1 MNKTEVTEIK
11 KIFKK
16 DDNGITRICGCY
28 VDGEK
33 NKRVELKEAFY
44 SLPEEEMFKY
54 VDIFRKTMSGT
65 LGKNLMN
72 MEFPMEEETNDDG
85 KQKFMMKLVDSGL
98 QDDAL
103 LDEFYDMVIK
113 TYEYT
118 GNYLIVLIHTAYD
131 IPSITADG
139 IENEDASDYVYN
151 FILCSICPVKLSK
164 AGLCYNPE
172 NNSIEDC
179 DRDWIVQAPDAGF
192 LFPAFNDRNTDL
204 HSMLY
209 YTRNPEVLQPEANG
223 FYALMEADGTSS
235 QNYRDAFFKAYF
247 ERQNNTELLISTRV
261 IGKFNNDWWYKFQT
275 EFVGY
280 GNYTPTLEY
289 MQMFPMSDG
298 TPFDSNTLLADGA
311 FPFFTDNDYNKPVRD
326 PRLYETMLVNGAN
339 FGDHA
344 AELWLGGR
352 DNIDNTE
359 KETGKVATGFSLYKF
374 YKTGNLSGTYPQWPY
389 LRLVEVY
396 LIYAEAILHA
406 KGDLQKAIDQVD
418 IVRAR
423 VGLGGLAKCNPTK
436 NLTTDK
442 NALLEEIL
450 RERACE
456 LGLEDVRFFDM
467 IRYKRADLFQKKLH
481 GLKVYRN
488 DGGGNKPWSG
498 TSGNASEYPNKPSN
512 FKYEV
517 FELKNIARTWW
528 SNFNPK
534 WYLAAFPPSEV
545 NKGYGL
551 TQNPGWK

>member
-98 QDDAL
+98 QDDTL

-179 DRDWIVQAPDAGF
+179 DRDWIVQAPANGF
-192 LFPAFNDRNTDL
+192 LFPAFNDRNTDI
-204 HSMLY
+204 HSLLY
-209 YTRNPEVLQPEANG
+209 YAKNADEVDIDFSYNLLGCTFPIPAKGQKETFHALVEESLGTTCDYEMVKNLHENLNEMIEENRENPEPLELDKEDVKKILSSCGVSEEKIDVFEEKFTENIGEDQKLVADNIAN
-223 FYALMEADGTSS
+223 L
-235 QNYRDAFFKAYF
+235 RKF
-247 ERQNNTELLISTRV
+247 EVR
-261 IGKFNNDWWYKFQT
+261 
-275 EFVGY
+275 
-280 GNYTPTLEY
+280 TPNVTI
-289 MQMFPMSDG
+289 QVNPDR
-298 TPFDSNTLLADGA
+298 
-311 FPFFTDNDYNKPVRD
+311 TD
-326 PRLYETMLVNGAN
+326 LVNTQI
-339 FGDHA
+339 
-344 AELWLGGR
+344 
-352 DNIDNTE
+352 IDGVPCIVIE
-359 KETGKVATGFSLYKF
+359 CSDE
-374 YKTGNLSGTYPQWPY
+374 
-389 LRLVEVY
+389 VEVNG
-396 LIYAEAILHA
+396 I
-406 KGDLQKAIDQVD
+406 
-418 IVRAR
+418 R
-423 VGLGGLAKCNPTK
+423 VANPMWGCK
-436 NLTTDK
+436 
-442 NALLEEIL
+442 
-450 RERACE
+450 
-456 LGLEDVRFFDM
+456 
-467 IRYKRADLFQKKLH
+467 
-481 GLKVYRN
+481 
-488 DGGGNKPWSG
+488 
-498 TSGNASEYPNKPSN
+498 
-512 FKYEV
+512 
-517 FELKNIARTWW
+517 
-528 SNFNPK
+528 
-534 WYLAAFPPSEV
+534 
-545 NKGYGL
+545 
-551 TQNPGWK
+551 

>member
-179 DRDWIVQAPDAGF
+179 DRDWIVQAPANGF
-192 LFPAFNDRNTDL
+192 LFPAFNDRNTDI
-204 HSMLY
+204 HSLLY
-209 YTRNPEVLQPEANG
+209 YAKNADEVDIDFSYNLLGCTFPIPAKEQKETFHVLVEESLGTTCDYEMVKNLHENLNEMIEENRENPEPLELDKEDVKKILSSCGVSEEKIDVFEEKFTENIGEDQKLVADNIAN
-223 FYALMEADGTSS
+223 L
-235 QNYRDAFFKAYF
+235 RKF
-247 ERQNNTELLISTRV
+247 EVR
-261 IGKFNNDWWYKFQT
+261 
-275 EFVGY
+275 
-280 GNYTPTLEY
+280 TPNVTI
-289 MQMFPMSDG
+289 QVNPDR
-298 TPFDSNTLLADGA
+298 
-311 FPFFTDNDYNKPVRD
+311 TD
-326 PRLYETMLVNGAN
+326 LVNTQI
-339 FGDHA
+339 
-344 AELWLGGR
+344 
-352 DNIDNTE
+352 IDGVPCIVIE
-359 KETGKVATGFSLYKF
+359 CSDE
-374 YKTGNLSGTYPQWPY
+374 
-389 LRLVEVY
+389 VEVNG
-396 LIYAEAILHA
+396 I
-406 KGDLQKAIDQVD
+406 
-418 IVRAR
+418 R
-423 VGLGGLAKCNPTK
+423 VANP
-436 NLTTDK
+436 
-442 NALLEEIL
+442 
-450 RERACE
+450 
-456 LGLEDVRFFDM
+456 M
-467 IRYKRADLFQKKLH
+467 
-481 GLKVYRN
+481 
-488 DGGGNKPWSG
+488 
-498 TSGNASEYPNKPSN
+498 
-512 FKYEV
+512 
-517 FELKNIARTWW
+517 
-528 SNFNPK
+528 
-534 WYLAAFPPSEV
+534 
-545 NKGYGL
+545 
-551 TQNPGWK
+551 

>member
-72 MEFPMEEETNDDG
+72 MEFPMEEETDDDG

-179 DRDWIVQAPDAGF
+179 DRDWIVQAPANGF
-192 LFPAFNDRNTDL
+192 LFPAFNDRNTDI
-204 HSMLY
+204 HSLLY
-209 YTRNPEVLQPEANG
+209 YAKNADEVDIDFSYNLLGCIFPIPAKEQKETFHALVEESLGTTCDYEMVKNLHENLNEMIEENKENPEPLELDKEDVKKILSSCGVSEEKIDVFEEKFTENIGEDQKLVADNIAN
-223 FYALMEADGTSS
+223 L
-235 QNYRDAFFKAYF
+235 RKF
-247 ERQNNTELLISTRV
+247 EVR
-261 IGKFNNDWWYKFQT
+261 
-275 EFVGY
+275 
-280 GNYTPTLEY
+280 TPNVTI
-289 MQMFPMSDG
+289 QVNPDR
-298 TPFDSNTLLADGA
+298 
-311 FPFFTDNDYNKPVRD
+311 TD
-326 PRLYETMLVNGAN
+326 LVNTQI
-339 FGDHA
+339 
-344 AELWLGGR
+344 
-352 DNIDNTE
+352 IDGVPCIVIE
-359 KETGKVATGFSLYKF
+359 CSDE
-374 YKTGNLSGTYPQWPY
+374 
-389 LRLVEVY
+389 VEVNG
-396 LIYAEAILHA
+396 I
-406 KGDLQKAIDQVD
+406 
-418 IVRAR
+418 R
-423 VGLGGLAKCNPTK
+423 VANP
-436 NLTTDK
+436 
-442 NALLEEIL
+442 
-450 RERACE
+450 
-456 LGLEDVRFFDM
+456 M
-467 IRYKRADLFQKKLH
+467 
-481 GLKVYRN
+481 
-488 DGGGNKPWSG
+488 
-498 TSGNASEYPNKPSN
+498 
-512 FKYEV
+512 
-517 FELKNIARTWW
+517 
-528 SNFNPK
+528 
-534 WYLAAFPPSEV
+534 
-545 NKGYGL
+545 
-551 TQNPGWK
+551 

>member
-139 IENEDASDYVYN
+139 IEIEDASDYVYN

-179 DRDWIVQAPDAGF
+179 DRDWIVQAPANGF
-192 LFPAFNDRNTDL
+192 LFPAFNDRNTDI
-204 HSMLY
+204 HSLLY
-209 YTRNPEVLQPEANG
+209 YAKNADEVDIDFSYNLLGCTFPIPAKEQKETFHALVEESLGTTCDYEMVKNLHENLNEMIEENRENPEPLELDKEDVKKILSSCGVSEEKIDVFEEKFTENIGEDQKLVADNIAN
-223 FYALMEADGTSS
+223 L
-235 QNYRDAFFKAYF
+235 RKF
-247 ERQNNTELLISTRV
+247 EVR
-261 IGKFNNDWWYKFQT
+261 
-275 EFVGY
+275 
-280 GNYTPTLEY
+280 TPNVTI
-289 MQMFPMSDG
+289 QVNPDR
-298 TPFDSNTLLADGA
+298 
-311 FPFFTDNDYNKPVRD
+311 TD
-326 PRLYETMLVNGAN
+326 LVNTQI
-339 FGDHA
+339 
-344 AELWLGGR
+344 
-352 DNIDNTE
+352 IDGVPCIVIE
-359 KETGKVATGFSLYKF
+359 CSDE
-374 YKTGNLSGTYPQWPY
+374 
-389 LRLVEVY
+389 VEVNG
-396 LIYAEAILHA
+396 I
-406 KGDLQKAIDQVD
+406 
-418 IVRAR
+418 R
-423 VGLGGLAKCNPTK
+423 VANP
-436 NLTTDK
+436 
-442 NALLEEIL
+442 
-450 RERACE
+450 
-456 LGLEDVRFFDM
+456 M
-467 IRYKRADLFQKKLH
+467 
-481 GLKVYRN
+481 
-488 DGGGNKPWSG
+488 
-498 TSGNASEYPNKPSN
+498 
-512 FKYEV
+512 
-517 FELKNIARTWW
+517 
-528 SNFNPK
+528 
-534 WYLAAFPPSEV
+534 
-545 NKGYGL
+545 
-551 TQNPGWK
+551 

>member
-179 DRDWIVQAPDAGF
+179 DRDWIVQAPANGF
-192 LFPAFNDRNTDL
+192 LFPAFNDRNTDI
-204 HSMLY
+204 HSLLY
-209 YTRNPEVLQPEANG
+209 YAKNADEVDIDFSYNLLGCTFPIPAKEQKETFHSLVEESLGTTCDYEMVKNLHENLNEMIEENKENPEPLELDKEDVKKILSSCGVSEEKIDVFEEKFTENIGEDQKLVADNIAN
-223 FYALMEADGTSS
+223 L
-235 QNYRDAFFKAYF
+235 RKF
-247 ERQNNTELLISTRV
+247 EVR
-261 IGKFNNDWWYKFQT
+261 
-275 EFVGY
+275 
-280 GNYTPTLEY
+280 TPNVTI
-289 MQMFPMSDG
+289 QVNPDR
-298 TPFDSNTLLADGA
+298 
-311 FPFFTDNDYNKPVRD
+311 TD
-326 PRLYETMLVNGAN
+326 LVNTQI
-339 FGDHA
+339 
-344 AELWLGGR
+344 
-352 DNIDNTE
+352 IDGVPCIVIE
-359 KETGKVATGFSLYKF
+359 CSDE
-374 YKTGNLSGTYPQWPY
+374 
-389 LRLVEVY
+389 VEVNG
-396 LIYAEAILHA
+396 I
-406 KGDLQKAIDQVD
+406 
-418 IVRAR
+418 R
-423 VGLGGLAKCNPTK
+423 VANP
-436 NLTTDK
+436 
-442 NALLEEIL
+442 
-450 RERACE
+450 
-456 LGLEDVRFFDM
+456 M
-467 IRYKRADLFQKKLH
+467 
-481 GLKVYRN
+481 
-488 DGGGNKPWSG
+488 
-498 TSGNASEYPNKPSN
+498 
-512 FKYEV
+512 
-517 FELKNIARTWW
+517 
-528 SNFNPK
+528 
-534 WYLAAFPPSEV
+534 
-545 NKGYGL
+545 
-551 TQNPGWK
+551 

>member
-179 DRDWIVQAPDAGF
+179 DRDWIVQAPANGF
-192 LFPAFNDRNTDL
+192 LFPAFNDRNTDI
-204 HSMLY
+204 HSLLY
-209 YTRNPEVLQPEANG
+209 YA
-223 FYALMEADGTSS
+223 
-235 QNYRDAFFKAYF
+235 
-247 ERQNNTELLISTRV
+247 
-261 IGKFNNDWWYKFQT
+261 
-275 EFVGY
+275 
-280 GNYTPTLEY
+280 
-289 MQMFPMSDG
+289 
-298 TPFDSNTLLADGA
+298 
-311 FPFFTDNDYNKPVRD
+311 
-326 PRLYETMLVNGAN
+326 
-339 FGDHA
+339 
-344 AELWLGGR
+344 
-352 DNIDNTE
+352 
-359 KETGKVATGFSLYKF
+359 
-374 YKTGNLSGTYPQWPY
+374 
-389 LRLVEVY
+389 
-396 LIYAEAILHA
+396 
-406 KGDLQKAIDQVD
+406 
-418 IVRAR
+418 
-423 VGLGGLAKCNPTK
+423 
-436 NLTTDK
+436 K
-442 NALLEEIL
+442 NADEVDMDFSYNLLG
-450 RERACE
+450 C
-456 LGLEDVRFFDM
+456 
-467 IRYKRADLFQKKLH
+467 LF
-481 GLKVYRN
+481 
-488 DGGGNKPWSG
+488 PIP
-498 TSGNASEYPNKPSN
+498 A
-512 FKYEV
+512 
-517 FELKNIARTWW
+517 
-528 SNFNPK
+528 
-534 WYLAAFPPSEV
+534 
-545 NKGYGL
+545 
-551 TQNPGWK
+551 

>member
-179 DRDWIVQAPDAGF
+179 DRDWIVQAPANGF
-192 LFPAFNDRNTDL
+192 LFPAFNDRNTDI
-204 HSMLY
+204 HSLLY
-209 YTRNPEVLQPEANG
+209 YAKNADEVDIDFSYNLLGCTFPIPAKEQKETFHALVEESLGTTCDYEMVKNLHENLNEMIEENRENPEPLELDKEDVKKILSSCGVSEEKIDVFEEKFTENIGEDQKLVADNIAN
-223 FYALMEADGTSS
+223 L
-235 QNYRDAFFKAYF
+235 RKF
-247 ERQNNTELLISTRV
+247 EVRTPNVTIQVNP
-261 IGKFNNDWWYKFQT
+261 DQT
-275 EFVGY
+275 
-280 GNYTPTLEY
+280 
-289 MQMFPMSDG
+289 D
-298 TPFDSNTLLADGA
+298 
-311 FPFFTDNDYNKPVRD
+311 
-326 PRLYETMLVNGAN
+326 LVNTQI
-339 FGDHA
+339 
-344 AELWLGGR
+344 
-352 DNIDNTE
+352 IDGVPCIVIE
-359 KETGKVATGFSLYKF
+359 CSDE
-374 YKTGNLSGTYPQWPY
+374 
-389 LRLVEVY
+389 VEVNG
-396 LIYAEAILHA
+396 I
-406 KGDLQKAIDQVD
+406 
-418 IVRAR
+418 R
-423 VGLGGLAKCNPTK
+423 VANP
-436 NLTTDK
+436 
-442 NALLEEIL
+442 
-450 RERACE
+450 
-456 LGLEDVRFFDM
+456 M
-467 IRYKRADLFQKKLH
+467 
-481 GLKVYRN
+481 
-488 DGGGNKPWSG
+488 
-498 TSGNASEYPNKPSN
+498 
-512 FKYEV
+512 
-517 FELKNIARTWW
+517 
-528 SNFNPK
+528 
-534 WYLAAFPPSEV
+534 
-545 NKGYGL
+545 
-551 TQNPGWK
+551 

>member
-1 MNKTEVTEIK
+1 MGSDMCIRDRNKTEVTEIK

-179 DRDWIVQAPDAGF
+179 DRDWIVQAPANGF
-192 LFPAFNDRNTDL
+192 LFPAFNDRNTDI
-204 HSMLY
+204 HSLLY
-209 YTRNPEVLQPEANG
+209 YAKNADEVDIDFSYNLLGCTFPIPAKEQKETFHALVEESLGTTCDYEMVKNLHENLNEMIEENRENPEPLELDKEDVKKILSSCGVSEEKIDVFEEKFTENIGEDQKLVADNIAN
-223 FYALMEADGTSS
+223 L
-235 QNYRDAFFKAYF
+235 RKF
-247 ERQNNTELLISTRV
+247 EVR
-261 IGKFNNDWWYKFQT
+261 
-275 EFVGY
+275 
-280 GNYTPTLEY
+280 TPNVTI
-289 MQMFPMSDG
+289 QVNPDR
-298 TPFDSNTLLADGA
+298 
-311 FPFFTDNDYNKPVRD
+311 TD
-326 PRLYETMLVNGAN
+326 LVNTQI
-339 FGDHA
+339 
-344 AELWLGGR
+344 
-352 DNIDNTE
+352 IDGVPCIVIE
-359 KETGKVATGFSLYKF
+359 CSDE
-374 YKTGNLSGTYPQWPY
+374 
-389 LRLVEVY
+389 VEVNG
-396 LIYAEAILHA
+396 I
-406 KGDLQKAIDQVD
+406 
-418 IVRAR
+418 R
-423 VGLGGLAKCNPTK
+423 VANP
-436 NLTTDK
+436 
-442 NALLEEIL
+442 
-450 RERACE
+450 
-456 LGLEDVRFFDM
+456 M
-467 IRYKRADLFQKKLH
+467 
-481 GLKVYRN
+481 
-488 DGGGNKPWSG
+488 
-498 TSGNASEYPNKPSN
+498 
-512 FKYEV
+512 
-517 FELKNIARTWW
+517 
-528 SNFNPK
+528 
-534 WYLAAFPPSEV
+534 
-545 NKGYGL
+545 
-551 TQNPGWK
+551 

>member
-118 GNYLIVLIHTAYD
+118 GNCLIVLIHTAYD

-179 DRDWIVQAPDAGF
+179 DRDWIVQAPANGF
-192 LFPAFNDRNTDL
+192 LFPAFNDRNTDI
-204 HSMLY
+204 HSLLY
-209 YTRNPEVLQPEANG
+209 YAKNADEVDIDFSYNLLGCTFPIPAKEQKETFHALVEESLGTTCDYEMVKNLHENLNEMIEENRENPEPLELDKEDVKKILSSCGVSEEKIDVFEEKFTENIGEDQKLVADNIAN
-223 FYALMEADGTSS
+223 L
-235 QNYRDAFFKAYF
+235 RKF
-247 ERQNNTELLISTRV
+247 EVR
-261 IGKFNNDWWYKFQT
+261 
-275 EFVGY
+275 
-280 GNYTPTLEY
+280 TPNVTI
-289 MQMFPMSDG
+289 QVNPDR
-298 TPFDSNTLLADGA
+298 
-311 FPFFTDNDYNKPVRD
+311 TD
-326 PRLYETMLVNGAN
+326 LVNTQI
-339 FGDHA
+339 
-344 AELWLGGR
+344 
-352 DNIDNTE
+352 IDGVPCIVIE
-359 KETGKVATGFSLYKF
+359 CSDE
-374 YKTGNLSGTYPQWPY
+374 
-389 LRLVEVY
+389 VEVNG
-396 LIYAEAILHA
+396 I
-406 KGDLQKAIDQVD
+406 
-418 IVRAR
+418 R
-423 VGLGGLAKCNPTK
+423 VANP
-436 NLTTDK
+436 
-442 NALLEEIL
+442 
-450 RERACE
+450 
-456 LGLEDVRFFDM
+456 M
-467 IRYKRADLFQKKLH
+467 
-481 GLKVYRN
+481 
-488 DGGGNKPWSG
+488 
-498 TSGNASEYPNKPSN
+498 
-512 FKYEV
+512 
-517 FELKNIARTWW
+517 
-528 SNFNPK
+528 
-534 WYLAAFPPSEV
+534 
-545 NKGYGL
+545 
-551 TQNPGWK
+551 

>member
-113 TYEYT
+113 TYEYA

-179 DRDWIVQAPDAGF
+179 DRDWIVQAPANGF
-192 LFPAFNDRNTDL
+192 LFPAFNDRNTDI
-204 HSMLY
+204 HSLLY
-209 YTRNPEVLQPEANG
+209 YAKNADEVDIDFSYNLLGCTFPIPAKEQKETFHALVEESLGTTCDYEMVKNLHENLNEMIEENRENPEPLELDKEDVKKILSSCGVSEEKIDVFEEKFTENIGEDQKLVADNIAN
-223 FYALMEADGTSS
+223 L
-235 QNYRDAFFKAYF
+235 RKF
-247 ERQNNTELLISTRV
+247 EVR
-261 IGKFNNDWWYKFQT
+261 
-275 EFVGY
+275 
-280 GNYTPTLEY
+280 TPNVTI
-289 MQMFPMSDG
+289 QVNPDR
-298 TPFDSNTLLADGA
+298 
-311 FPFFTDNDYNKPVRD
+311 TD
-326 PRLYETMLVNGAN
+326 LVNTQI
-339 FGDHA
+339 
-344 AELWLGGR
+344 
-352 DNIDNTE
+352 IDGVPCIVIE
-359 KETGKVATGFSLYKF
+359 CSDE
-374 YKTGNLSGTYPQWPY
+374 
-389 LRLVEVY
+389 VEVNG
-396 LIYAEAILHA
+396 I
-406 KGDLQKAIDQVD
+406 
-418 IVRAR
+418 R
-423 VGLGGLAKCNPTK
+423 VANP
-436 NLTTDK
+436 
-442 NALLEEIL
+442 
-450 RERACE
+450 
-456 LGLEDVRFFDM
+456 M
-467 IRYKRADLFQKKLH
+467 
-481 GLKVYRN
+481 
-488 DGGGNKPWSG
+488 
-498 TSGNASEYPNKPSN
+498 
-512 FKYEV
+512 
-517 FELKNIARTWW
+517 
-528 SNFNPK
+528 
-534 WYLAAFPPSEV
+534 
-545 NKGYGL
+545 
-551 TQNPGWK
+551 

>member
-179 DRDWIVQAPDAGF
+179 DRDWIVQAPANGF
-192 LFPAFNDRNTDL
+192 LFPAFNDRNTDI
-204 HSMLY
+204 HSLLY
-209 YTRNPEVLQPEANG
+209 YAKNADEVDIDFSYNLLGCKFPIPAKEQKETFHALVEESLGTTCDYEMVKNLHENLNEMIEENRENPEPLELDKEDVKKILSSCGVSEEKIDVFEEKFTENIGEDQKLVADNIAN
-223 FYALMEADGTSS
+223 L
-235 QNYRDAFFKAYF
+235 RKF
-247 ERQNNTELLISTRV
+247 EVR
-261 IGKFNNDWWYKFQT
+261 
-275 EFVGY
+275 
-280 GNYTPTLEY
+280 TPNVTI
-289 MQMFPMSDG
+289 QVNPDR
-298 TPFDSNTLLADGA
+298 
-311 FPFFTDNDYNKPVRD
+311 TD
-326 PRLYETMLVNGAN
+326 LVNTQI
-339 FGDHA
+339 
-344 AELWLGGR
+344 
-352 DNIDNTE
+352 IDGVPCIVIE
-359 KETGKVATGFSLYKF
+359 CSDE
-374 YKTGNLSGTYPQWPY
+374 
-389 LRLVEVY
+389 VEVNG
-396 LIYAEAILHA
+396 I
-406 KGDLQKAIDQVD
+406 
-418 IVRAR
+418 R
-423 VGLGGLAKCNPTK
+423 VANP
-436 NLTTDK
+436 
-442 NALLEEIL
+442 
-450 RERACE
+450 
-456 LGLEDVRFFDM
+456 M
-467 IRYKRADLFQKKLH
+467 
-481 GLKVYRN
+481 
-488 DGGGNKPWSG
+488 
-498 TSGNASEYPNKPSN
+498 
-512 FKYEV
+512 
-517 FELKNIARTWW
+517 
-528 SNFNPK
+528 
-534 WYLAAFPPSEV
+534 
-545 NKGYGL
+545 
-551 TQNPGWK
+551 

>member
-113 TYEYT
+113 MYEYT

-179 DRDWIVQAPDAGF
+179 DRDWIVQAPANGF
-192 LFPAFNDRNTDL
+192 LFPAFNDRNTNI
-204 HSMLY
+204 HSLLY
-209 YTRNPEVLQPEANG
+209 YAKNADEVDIDFSYNLLGCTFPIPAKEQKETFHALVEESLGTTCDYEMVKNLHENLNEMIEENRENPEPLELDKEDVKKILSSCGVSEEKIDVFEEKFTENIGEDQKLVADNIAN
-223 FYALMEADGTSS
+223 L
-235 QNYRDAFFKAYF
+235 RKF
-247 ERQNNTELLISTRV
+247 EVR
-261 IGKFNNDWWYKFQT
+261 
-275 EFVGY
+275 
-280 GNYTPTLEY
+280 TPNVTI
-289 MQMFPMSDG
+289 QVNPDR
-298 TPFDSNTLLADGA
+298 
-311 FPFFTDNDYNKPVRD
+311 TD
-326 PRLYETMLVNGAN
+326 LVNTQI
-339 FGDHA
+339 
-344 AELWLGGR
+344 
-352 DNIDNTE
+352 IDGVPCIVIE
-359 KETGKVATGFSLYKF
+359 CSDE
-374 YKTGNLSGTYPQWPY
+374 
-389 LRLVEVY
+389 VEVNG
-396 LIYAEAILHA
+396 I
-406 KGDLQKAIDQVD
+406 
-418 IVRAR
+418 R
-423 VGLGGLAKCNPTK
+423 VANP
-436 NLTTDK
+436 
-442 NALLEEIL
+442 
-450 RERACE
+450 
-456 LGLEDVRFFDM
+456 M
-467 IRYKRADLFQKKLH
+467 
-481 GLKVYRN
+481 
-488 DGGGNKPWSG
+488 
-498 TSGNASEYPNKPSN
+498 
-512 FKYEV
+512 
-517 FELKNIARTWW
+517 
-528 SNFNPK
+528 
-534 WYLAAFPPSEV
+534 
-545 NKGYGL
+545 
-551 TQNPGWK
+551 